1 LNSKDRID
9 VMDMI
14 IDVLKEHETSL
25 DDLVERLEA
34 LNENLEQSANES
46 GFYAGREGGPSS
58 QAMNQKIMELEK
70 RIKKYRKI
78 MKKILGH
85 CEKINDLACVKTI
98 ADEVV
103 NI

>member
-1 LNSKDRID
+1 LRPNDRID

-46 GFYAGREGGPSS
+46 GFYVGGGGSS
-58 QAMNQKIMELEK
+58 SEALNQKILELEK
-70 RIKKYRKI
+70 RIKKYRGV
-78 MKKILGH
+78 MKKILEH